1 MNPAAFDFI
10 EYLKETKDTEYGDF
24 KRRTDLHL
32 RRLVETG
39 NLSEAEFAEA
49 KALRH
54 ELLWSH
60 EEDPPLEKV
69 KQDFIHWA
77 EGLH

>member
-1 MNPAAFDFI
+1 MNPAAYDFI
-10 EYLKETKDTEYGDF
+10 EYLKETTDSEYGDF

-32 RRLVETG
+32 RRLVEAG
-39 NLSEAEFAEA
+39 GLSAADLAEV

-54 ELLWSH
+54 EMLWNH
-60 EEDPPLEKV
+60 EEDPDLEKM
-69 KQDFIHWA
+69 KQEFIHWA